1 MNLSVV
7 TVPLYDRSAEEAF
20 AWLSAHG
27 VDSVEIG
34 TAASRERDTVMW
46 RRCWRMRRSWKSI
59 WNC

>member
-27 VDSVEIG
+27 VDSVEMVG
-34 TAASRERDTVMW
+34 R
-46 RRCWRMRRSWKSI
+46 
-59 WNC
+59 